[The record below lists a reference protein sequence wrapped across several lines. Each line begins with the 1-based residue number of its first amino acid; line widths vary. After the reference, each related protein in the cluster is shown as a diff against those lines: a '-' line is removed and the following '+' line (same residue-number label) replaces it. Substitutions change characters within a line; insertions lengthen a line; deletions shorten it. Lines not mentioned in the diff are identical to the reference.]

1 MNTISL
7 EKKKTLLATSAAVT
21 DRGNRRKLNE
31 DAIFHHSEQTE
42 MGKSIGLYLVCDGL
56 GGHQAGEVAS
66 HLAIETI
73 VSELSTT
80 FPMLKLS
87 MDGEYTRF
95 SRQTIDNCIHSAI
108 HQANN
113 TIRSYAET
121 YPIKAGNMGTTL
133 TLALVYNEKAYIANI
148 GDSRTYI
155 WQEGTLHQVTQD
167 HSMAVM
173 LAEMG
178 LIKRDEIMTHPRRH
192 TLCKALG
199 TYEEVTADLF
209 EWDLQAGDRLL
220 LCSDGLWQSFAG
232 KQDLAQWF
240 ESATTPESLC
250 RQLVAE
256 ASKRDGSDNISAVAV
271 DLEELYLWNIQ
282 DLEQEAPAIT
292 QEMVIA

>member
-1 MNTISL
+1 
-7 EKKKTLLATSAAVT
+7 VVG
-21 DRGNRRKLNE
+21 R
-31 DAIFHHSEQTE
+31 
-42 MGKSIGLYLVCDGL
+42 VV
-56 GGHQAGEVAS
+56 HQ
-66 HLAIETI
+66 
-73 VSELSTT
+73 
-80 FPMLKLS
+80 
-87 MDGEYTRF
+87 D
-95 SRQTIDNCIHSAI
+95 
-108 HQANN
+108 
-113 TIRSYAET
+113 
-121 YPIKAGNMGTTL
+121 
-133 TLALVYNEKAYIANI
+133 NEKAYIANI

-250 RQLVAE
+250 RQLVAQ